1 MRVLLKS
8 ELCPNTNRLA
18 SCFFKNLDYLLRY
31 IALFDKSIA
40 SPFFFEGGEGG
51 GGAGGVKKSSD
62 F

>member
-40 SPFFFEGGEGG
+40 SPFFLEGGEGG
-51 GGAGGVKKSSD
+51 GEGGG
-62 F
+62 